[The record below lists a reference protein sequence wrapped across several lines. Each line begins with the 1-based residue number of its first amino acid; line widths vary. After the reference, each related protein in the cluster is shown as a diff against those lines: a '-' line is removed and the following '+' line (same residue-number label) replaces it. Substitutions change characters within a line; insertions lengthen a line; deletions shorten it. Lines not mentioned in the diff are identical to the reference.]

1 MHLTEWQARI
11 FIFSPFAIAWV
22 LVRMATI
29 IYWFKQLLHFLQR
42 VYLQRYKYYQ
52 SYVVWKFDL
61 FFKESPF
68 SKLAF
73 LTTVNEFFDT
83 QASFC
88 GNFSF
93 FHLPS
98 LAFDLRL
105 NVIPLQYTLNCVH
118 PSVLTLC
125 TCMDQ
130 SRHSLGPC
138 LPRK

>member
-1 MHLTEWQARI
+1 MTGKDLYL
-11 FIFSPFAIAWV
+11 F
-22 LVRMATI
+22 TI
-29 IYWFKQLLHFLQR
+29 CNCTSISENGNYNWFKKLLHFLQR
-42 VYLQRYKYYQ
+42 VYLQKYKYYQ

-68 SKLAF
+68 SKLAL
-73 LTTVNEFFDT
+73 LTTVSECFDT

-125 TCMDQ
+125 TCMNQ